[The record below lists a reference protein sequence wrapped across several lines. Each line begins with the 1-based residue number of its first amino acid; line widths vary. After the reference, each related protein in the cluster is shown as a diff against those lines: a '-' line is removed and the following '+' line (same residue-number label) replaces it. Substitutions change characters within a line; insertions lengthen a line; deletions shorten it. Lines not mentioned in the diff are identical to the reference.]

1 MGVAHPDQPARIAV
15 RPRPG
20 AYPGLSRETV
30 VGDYIVQHEIIT
42 AN

>member
-20 AYPGLSRETV
+20 AYPGLSREPV
-30 VGDYIVQHEIIT
+30 VGGYIVQHTVIIV
-42 AN
+42 N